1 MYIYIYIHIYIH
13 HFLNK
18 IENIGSLPE
27 GEILGS
33 MGIEGIYSTYHMG
46 GDLASLCK
54 FSEAMD
60 NK

>member
-1 MYIYIYIHIYIH
+1 MFKSYIKDTD

-33 MGIEGIYSTYHMG
+33 MGIAGIYSTYHMG

>member
-1 MYIYIYIHIYIH
+1 MFKSYIKDTD

-33 MGIEGIYSTYHMG
+33 MDIAGIYSTYHIG

-54 FSEAMD
+54 FSETMD

>member
-1 MYIYIYIHIYIH
+1 MFKSYIKDTD

-33 MGIEGIYSTYHMG
+33 MDIAGIYSTYHMG
-46 GDLASLCK
+46 EDLASLCK
-54 FSEAMD
+54 FSETMD

>member
-1 MYIYIYIHIYIH
+1 MLKSHIKDTD

-33 MGIEGIYSTYHMG
+33 MDIAGIYSTYHMG

-54 FSEAMD
+54 FSETMD

>member
-1 MYIYIYIHIYIH
+1 MFKSYIKDTD
-13 HFLNK
+13 HFLKK

-33 MGIEGIYSTYHMG
+33 MDIAGIYSTYHMG

-54 FSEAMD
+54 FSETMD

>member
-1 MYIYIYIHIYIH
+1 MFKSYIKDTD

-33 MGIEGIYSTYHMG
+33 MDIAGIYSTYHMG

-54 FSEAMD
+54 FSETMD

>member
-1 MYIYIYIHIYIH
+1 MFKSYIKDTD

-33 MGIEGIYSTYHMG
+33 MDIAGIYSTYHMG

-54 FSEAMD
+54 FLETMD